1 MELQERKSS
10 KNEVLLGNNN
20 KNGHLEPGQSNG
32 AGQEVTEATLSKTSF
47 DEGGTVRRNATA
59 TLNQISAD
67 MQLSAALR

>member
-1 MELQERKSS
+1 MELQERKSP
-10 KNEVLLGNNN
+10 KNEALVGNNN
-20 KNGHLEPGQSNG
+20 KNGHAGPPGRSN
-32 AGQEVTEATLSKTSF
+32 GQEVTEATLSKTSF

>member
-20 KNGHLEPGQSNG
+20 KNGHTEPGRSNG

>member
-1 MELQERKSS
+1 MELQERKSP
-10 KNEVLLGNNN
+10 KNEALVGNNN
-20 KNGHLEPGQSNG
+20 KNGHSGPGRSN
-32 AGQEVTEATLSKTSF
+32 GQEVTEATLSKTSF